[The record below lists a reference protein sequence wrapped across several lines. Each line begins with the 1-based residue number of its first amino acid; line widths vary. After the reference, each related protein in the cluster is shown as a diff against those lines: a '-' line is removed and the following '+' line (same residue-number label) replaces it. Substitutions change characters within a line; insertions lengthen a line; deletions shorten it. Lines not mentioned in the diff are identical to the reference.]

1 MKRVGIGG
9 QAVLEGI
16 MMKGPDKYSLA
27 VRKEDG
33 EIALEVHSY
42 QSFGER
48 KHLDRIPIVRGVVN
62 FVESLY
68 IGMKTLMAS
77 SEYFME
83 EDEEDENTD
92 GKKSPA
98 EKKPEVTGTVES
110 ESGASESV
118 TFESVAFESGTSES
132 VTFESVTSESGT
144 SESGTSGSGTL
155 DAGVSD
161 VKTKE
166 TGAKKEAV
174 SEGTSSEAKDKDKD
188 RDKEKDKEKS
198 DSKGFLIVTLVI
210 SLAFAIGVF
219 VLLPSFL
226 ANFLYKVTDSHILVN
241 TCEGLLRMAI
251 FLGYVAIISNMKDIK
266 RTFMYHG
273 AEHKAINCLE
283 AGDDLTPENVLKH
296 TRFHKRCGTS
306 FVFIVMI
313 ISIFVFMFVRT
324 DTVWLR
330 LLSRLLLIPVIAGL
344 SYEVIRYAGR
354 HNNACSRILSAPGL
368 WVQRLTTRE
377 PDITMAEVAVKAVDA
392 VIDIEEYVNCVRNDS
407 FEK

>member
-33 EIALEVHSY
+33 EIALEVHPY

-48 KHLDRIPIVRGVVN
+48 KHLDRVPIVRGVIN

-83 EDEEDENTD
+83 EDEEGGDSSE
-92 GKKSPA
+92 GQKKEEKASAVTETKTAEINPVEEKPA
-98 EKKPEVTGTVES
+98 ETKSAETKSYDQEVSPKES
-110 ESGASESV
+110 
-118 TFESVAFESGTSES
+118 
-132 VTFESVTSESGT
+132 
-144 SESGTSGSGTL
+144 
-155 DAGVSD
+155 
-161 VKTKE
+161 
-166 TGAKKEAV
+166 AKKE
-174 SEGTSSEAKDKDKD
+174 SSAKASSATKDKD
-188 RDKEKDKEKS
+188 KDKEKS
-198 DSKGFLIVTLVI
+198 DSKGFLVATLVI

-226 ANFLYKVTDSHILVN
+226 ANFLYKVTDSHVLVN

-354 HNNACSRILSAPGL
+354 HNNSCSRILSAPGL

-377 PDITMAEVAVKAVDA
+377 PDISMAEVAVKAVDA
-392 VIDIEEYVNCVRNDS
+392 VIDIEEYVNCVRNNS